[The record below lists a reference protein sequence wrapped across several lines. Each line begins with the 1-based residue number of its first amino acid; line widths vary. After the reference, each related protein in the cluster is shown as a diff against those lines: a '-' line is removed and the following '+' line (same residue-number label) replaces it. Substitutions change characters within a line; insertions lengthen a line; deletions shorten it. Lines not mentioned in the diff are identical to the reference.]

1 MKKEPQNLKTAIESL
16 RNATQ
21 EFHRHIEVLPL
32 LEAQDRILAETIC
45 AKISLPRFDNSAMDG
60 YALKVANAGKK
71 LKIQSKIFAGD
82 CVEVDLGGLE
92 CAKIMTGAKVP
103 NGADCVVPFEEIEGG
118 FENTEQIL
126 APQNLKKGA
135 NIRKCGEEVAR
146 DSVLLEKGAT
156 LSADSLTLL
165 ATQGIS
171 YVKVF
176 APLKINVFASGDELK
191 EIWEQ
196 ADSYQIYNSN
206 STMIQAILKSYG
218 FGSHYGGILSD
229 NQNVIKRALESP
241 SDVIFTSGGAS
252 KGEADFIREVLEQSG
267 AQMVLSGVQIKPGK
281 PIMVAKLDSKFI
293 VALPG
298 NPLAGAVLL
307 RLLIVPFL
315 RQLSGA
321 SAHYPQFLLF
331 KSAHNLPRK
340 SRTEAVLAKIRGD
353 CVSFVKGGKYGSSE
367 VMPMALG
374 NALVV
379 FDVSRDSIVEGEI
392 LKVLPFQM
400 EFGAEE
406 ADFINGL

>member
-1 MKKEPQNLKTAIESL
+1 MP
-16 RNATQ
+16 R
-21 EFHRHIEVLPL
+21 
-32 LEAQDRILAETIC
+32 RI
-45 AKISLPRFDNSAMDG
+45 S
-60 YALKVANAGKK
+60 
-71 LKIQSKIFAGD
+71 
-82 CVEVDLGGLE
+82 
-92 CAKIMTGAKVP
+92 
-103 NGADCVVPFEEIEGG
+103 
-118 FENTEQIL
+118 
-126 APQNLKKGA
+126 KGA

-307 RLLIVPFL
+307 RLLIVPF
-315 RQLSGA
+315 
-321 SAHYPQFLLF
+321 
-331 KSAHNLPRK
+331 
-340 SRTEAVLAKIRGD
+340 
-353 CVSFVKGGKYGSSE
+353 CV
-367 VMPMALG
+367 
-374 NALVV
+374 N
-379 FDVSRDSIVEGEI
+379 
-392 LKVLPFQM
+392 
-400 EFGAEE
+400 
-406 ADFINGL
+406 